1 MKYVVTTLL
10 TLSVF
15 KFLRYLEPCIKSY
28 IKYDFLT
35 FLVITVIL
43 FFFVLQGCYLSDNLW
58 KVKSVLGIMPN
69 ISGKYKITGESTYG
83 GGTIFHGE
91 MIIRQYDKN
100 IYVDCKFEDSAT
112 SYSEGWIYEDKDR
125 TWKASVLYTNKPN
138 NFFKKDKWE
147 THNGNMVM
155 DNISSK
161 KITECYYFNHNRD
174 TKGSIKCE
182 YIQKK
187 RFFKFM

>member
-10 TLSVF
+10 TLPVF
-15 KFLRYLEPCIKSY
+15 KFVCYLERCINSY

-35 FLVITVIL
+35 YLVITVIL
-43 FFFVLQGCYLSDNLW
+43 FFFVLQGCYLWDNLW

-69 ISGKYKITGESTYG
+69 ISGKYKITVESTYG
-83 GGTIFHGE
+83 EGTIIHGE

-100 IYVDCKFEDSAT
+100 INVYCNFKDSAT
-112 SYSEGWIYEDKDR
+112 SFSEGWMHENKEGR
-125 TWKASVLYTNKPN
+125 TWEAFVLYKNTPKN
-138 NFFKKDKWE
+138 DRWE
-147 THNGNMVM
+147 THIGNMVIQ
-155 DNISSK
+155 NISNN